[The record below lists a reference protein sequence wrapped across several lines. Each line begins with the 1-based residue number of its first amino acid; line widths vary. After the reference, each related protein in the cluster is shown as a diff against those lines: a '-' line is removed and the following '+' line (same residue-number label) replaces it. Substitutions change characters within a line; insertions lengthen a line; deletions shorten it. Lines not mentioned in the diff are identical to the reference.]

1 MINAGLLA
9 GLLVGG
15 ASLLTAALVYWM
27 HLCADKEWGF
37 LAVISPVLGILWFLL
52 TFAFYLG

>member
-1 MINAGLLA
+1 MIKAGLLA

-15 ASLLTAALVYWM
+15 APLLAAALVYWIC
-27 HLCADKEWGF
+27 LCADKEWGF
-37 LAVISPVLGILWFLL
+37 LAVISPILVILWFLL